1 MRLTGR
7 GLRAGNRKQSIEG
20 LSLIELLVVL
30 AIIAAASTMVTT
42 AVVRALQQ
50 QDQRT
55 CLTNMLTIE
64 AAKDE
69 YLRDHPGAT
78 SISDIATFQ
87 PYFRFGIPRCPN
99 NPNSDYAN
107 LLDLTKPVTC
117 SVHGTI
123 KGLSGGE
130 ASGGSNQ

>member
-1 MRLTGR
+1 MRHTGR
-7 GLRAGNRKQSIEG
+7 SLRAGNSQHAIAG
-20 LSLIELLVVL
+20 LSLVELLVVL
-30 AIIAAASTMVTT
+30 AIIAAASTMITT

-99 NPNSDYAN
+99 NPNNDYVN

-123 KGLSGGE
+123 KGLTDGQTSG
-130 ASGGSNQ
+130 AVNQ

>member
-7 GLRAGNRKQSIEG
+7 GLRAAKSRHSIEG
-20 LSLIELLVVL
+20 FSLVELLVVL
-30 AIIAAASTMVTT
+30 AIIAAASTMITT

-50 QDQRT
+50 QDQRA

-69 YLRDHPGAT
+69 YVRDHPGAT
-78 SISDIATFQ
+78 SIPDIATFR

-99 NPNSDYAN
+99 NPNSDYVN
-107 LLDLTKPVTC
+107 LLDLTKPVIC

-123 KGLSGGE
+123 KGLSNGKASE
-130 ASGGSNQ
+130 ASSQ